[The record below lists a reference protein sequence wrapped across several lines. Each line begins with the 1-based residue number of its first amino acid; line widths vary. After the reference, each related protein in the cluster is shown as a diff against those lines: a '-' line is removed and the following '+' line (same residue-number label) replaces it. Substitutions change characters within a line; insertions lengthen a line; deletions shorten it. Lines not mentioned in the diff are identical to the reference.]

1 MVLVHGYV
9 QSKAP
14 LLLLRRCTVR
24 GRVVCGSA
32 AHTLSH
38 YCTLLLTTAQ
48 TVTHDC
54 TTCSLLLVQT
64 NHSHLHNNRTLCCA
78 PHTAARLH
86 CYRRPHSRTLPYCCT
101 LPLAMCTPLRALL
114 VTHCHN
120 VVHYR
125 TAAHH
130 HMGCLVHYQLCRT
143 TAHYCTCCTAIPDT
157 AAQTAAAHR
166 CRLPHRHTLLH
177 IAALS
182 QTSSLPEQ
190 IRFGRVVIPNLT
202 LPGNPDS
209 NLILVTEIEIQFVFP
224 DESRKLPQIITAC
237 REGTSSL
244 GSSAWR
250 LSP

>member
-54 TTCSLLLVQT
+54 TACSLLLVQT

-157 AAQTAAAHR
+157 AAQTAAAHFAAVMAYCNTVACTAVDCHTATHYR
-166 CRLPHRHTLLH
+166 TLPHCHKLPHCCT
-177 IAALS
+177 AA
-182 QTSSLPEQ
+182 Q
-190 IRFGRVVIPNLT
+190 GRVHRHPL
-202 LPGNPDS
+202 
-209 NLILVTEIEIQFVFP
+209 
-224 DESRKLPQIITAC
+224 ES
-237 REGTSSL
+237 SYV
-244 GSSAWR
+244 W
-250 LSP
+250 